1 MSEKPHH
8 AVEAVEVIEGDLDG
22 KLLRVRIVASKY
34 NREIVDRLLE
44 GALKALRDNGVRDKD
59 VHIVR
64 VPGAFEIPVVLR
76 RVPFNVSSNSITCDA
91 QIALGCVIRGETA
104 HFDQVVNQ
112 CSRGVMNAM
121 LALDMPIGFGVLAV
135 DDIEQARARSGE
147 VSNRGEEA
155 ALAVLETA
163 KALRKIRA
171 YRRWSRHE

>member
-1 MSEKPHH
+1 MSEEPHS
-8 AVEAVEVIEGDLDG
+8 AVEVIEGELDG
-22 KLLRVRIVASKY
+22 KRLRVRIVASKY

-44 GALKALRDNGVRDKD
+44 GALKALRDNGVLDENVR
-59 VHIVR
+59 IMR
-64 VPGAFEIPVVLR
+64 VPGAFEIPVALR
-76 RVPFNVSSNSITCDA
+76 RVPFDGSKNSMACDA

-135 DDIEQARARSGE
+135 DNIEQARARSGE

-155 ALAVLETA
+155 ALAVLEMVN
-163 KALRKIRA
+163 ALRKTHP